1 MHFTR
6 TLGTCR
12 AAVRWLPSQCMIC
25 RAWPSQPVCT
35 TCIARFAPT
44 LARCTSCA
52 ARVPEGASRCAKCL
66 GEPNGLDHCVAAVDY
81 AWPWADLVTA
91 LKFNAR
97 PGIAATLAHI
107 LRKTE
112 GAKELLQDCDA
123 IVPVP
128 LAPQRL
134 RERGYNQSLLLARG
148 LGHTKL
154 HHAWLQRTHETLVQ
168 SHLDRPQRLHN
179 LLGAFSVPT
188 HAHAQLTGAHVLLV
202 DDVMTTGATLHAAT
216 AALREGGAAYVSALA
231 FARTP

>member
-35 TCIARFAPT
+35 ACIARFAPT

-52 ARVPEGASRCAKCL
+52 ARVPAGISRCAKCL
-66 GEPNGLDHCVAAVDY
+66 AEPGRLDRCIAAVDY

-97 PGIAATLAHI
+97 PGIAKALADI
-107 LRKTE
+107 LEKAE
-112 GAKELLQDCDA
+112 GAGELLQDSDV

-128 LAPQRL
+128 LAPRRL
-134 RERGYNQSLLLARG
+134 RERGYNQSLLLARS
-148 LGHTKL
+148 LDRAKL
-154 HHAWLQRTHETLVQ
+154 HHAGLERTHETLVQ
-168 SHLDRPQRLHN
+168 SHLDRRARLHN
-179 LLGAFSVPT
+179 LLGAFAVPD
-188 HAHAQLTGAHVLLV
+188 AARARLAGAHVVLV
-202 DDVMTTGATLHAAT
+202 DDVMTTGATLHAA
-216 AALREGGAAYVSALA
+216 ASALHQGGAARVSALV